1 MPEVMLEI
9 NIRPVPSAQVRRK
22 DPLHN
27 GCMTNQNLLAAETCY
42 ASTRM
47 SEKDAPQ
54 KRSRSV
60 RWAAVVV
67 LLVLLAFFVRSGERH
82 VRAASLLLRF
92 ADPNAHGFLP
102 TYRRHVVIEKLTEV
116 ETARGV
122 VRARMYSPEGL
133 ANAPGLVLV
142 HGVHR
147 LAIDEPRLVKF
158 ARALASVGMVVL
170 TPEVKEIADYRIDA
184 LSIETIGAAAHTL
197 RGHLHGQRVGL
208 MGMSFAGG
216 LGLLAASDR
225 AFADDI
231 GFVLA
236 IGAHHDIHRVLEFF
250 KTSHIQWPDGH
261 DEPLAAH
268 PYGAL
273 VLLYSHVDRL
283 VPEKDVPAA
292 REAIKFWLWE
302 QHDESKKHVAELSPQ
317 SRITVESLL
326 DGKADVPKLINEI
339 TRDGKGGAAISPKG
353 NLSGL
358 KAPVFLLH
366 GAADNVIPAAETA
379 WIASEVPPDLLA
391 QSLVT
396 PAVVHVELAGQPSAK
411 QQWELVHFMAG
422 VLDAAGR

>member
-1 MPEVMLEI
+1 MEI
-9 NIRPVPSAQVRRK
+9 NNGLGPSAQVWRQAPIYDR
-22 DPLHN
+22 H
-27 GCMTNQNLLAAETCY
+27 MTTQDLPATETC
-42 ASTRM
+42 SISPRM
-47 SEKDAPQ
+47 NEQEAPK
-54 KRSRSV
+54 KRSRAI
-60 RWAAVVV
+60 RRAVVLV
-67 LLVLLAFFVRSGERH
+67 LVVLLAFFVQSAERH
-82 VRAASLLLRF
+82 ARAASLLLRF
-92 ADPNAHGFLP
+92 ADPDAQGFLP
-102 TYRRHVVIEKLTEV
+102 TYRKHLVNEKLLDV
-116 ETARGV
+116 ETARGI
-122 VRARMYSPEGL
+122 VRARLYSPEGVT
-133 ANAPGLVLV
+133 NAPGLVLV

-158 ARALASVGMVVL
+158 ARALASSGTVVL
-170 TPEVKEIADYRIDA
+170 TPEVKEIANYRIEA

-197 RGHLHGQRVGL
+197 RGHLGGRRVGL

-216 LGLLAASDR
+216 LGLLAASNP

-250 KTSHIQWPDGH
+250 KTNHIQWPDGH
-261 DEPLAAH
+261 DEPLPAH

-273 VLLYSHVDRL
+273 VLLYSYVEHL

-302 QHDESKKHVAELSPQ
+302 QHEESKKHLAELSPQ
-317 SRITVESLL
+317 SRTIVESLL
-326 DGKADVPKLINEI
+326 DGKADVPKLIDEV
-339 TRDGKGGAAISPKG
+339 TRDKKGGETISPKG
-353 NLSGL
+353 HLSGL
-358 KAPVFLLH
+358 KAPVYLLH

-379 WIASEVPPDLLA
+379 WIASEVPPHLLA

>member
-1 MPEVMLEI
+1 MLEI
-9 NIRPVPSAQVRRK
+9 NNGLGPSAQVRCR
-22 DPLHN
+22 DPPHN
-27 GCMTNQNLLAAETCY
+27 VLMTTQNPLSTEICY

-47 SEKDAPQ
+47 SERDAPQ
-54 KRSRSV
+54 KRRRSIRGV
-60 RWAAVVV
+60 ALVVLVV
-67 LLVLLAFFVRSGERH
+67 LLALFVQSAERH

-92 ADPNAHGFLP
+92 ADPDARGFLP
-102 TYRRHVVIEKLTEV
+102 TYRKHRVNEKPTEV
-116 ETARGV
+116 ETARGT
-122 VRARMYSPEGL
+122 VRARMYAPEGVT
-133 ANAPGLVLV
+133 NAPGLVLV

-147 LAIDEPRLVKF
+147 LSIDEPRLVKF
-158 ARALASVGMVVL
+158 ARALASAGTVVL
-170 TPEVKEIADYRIDA
+170 TPEVKEIADYRIDP

-197 RGHLHGQRVGL
+197 RGHLQGRRVGL

-216 LGLLAASDR
+216 LGLLAASNP

-250 KTSHIQWPDGH
+250 KTNHIQWPDGH
-261 DEPLAAH
+261 DEPLPAH

-273 VLLYSHVDRL
+273 VLLYSYVERL

-302 QHDESKKHVAELSPQ
+302 QHDESKKRLAELSPQ
-317 SRITVESLL
+317 SRTTVESLL
-326 DGKADVPKLINEI
+326 DGKADLPKLIDDV
-339 TRDGKGGAAISPKG
+339 TRDGKGGDAISPKG
-353 NLSGL
+353 HLSGL

-379 WIASEVPPDLLA
+379 WIATEVPPHLLA

-411 QQWELVHFMAG
+411 QQWEVVHFMAG
-422 VLDAAGR
+422 VLDAAER

>member
-1 MPEVMLEI
+1 MVEI
-9 NIRPVPSAQVRRK
+9 NKRLGPSAQVQCQ
-22 DPLHN
+22 DPPHN
-27 GCMTNQNLLAAETCY
+27 GHMTSQNLLPAETCY
-42 ASTRM
+42 ASPRM
-47 SEKDAPQ
+47 SEQDAPR
-54 KRSRSV
+54 KRNRSIRRV
-60 RWAAVVV
+60 VAVV
-67 LLVLLAFFVRSGERH
+67 LIVLLAFFVRSAERH

-92 ADPNAHGFLP
+92 ADPDAQGFLP
-102 TYRRHVVIEKLTEV
+102 TYRKHLVNEKLTEV
-116 ETARGV
+116 ETARGI
-122 VRARMYSPEGL
+122 VRARMYSPEGVT
-133 ANAPGLVLV
+133 NAPGLVLV

-184 LSIETIGAAAHTL
+184 LSIETIGAAAHSL
-197 RGHLHGQRVGL
+197 RGHLQGRRVGL

-216 LGLLAASDR
+216 LGLLAASDP

-250 KTSHIQWPDGH
+250 KTNHVQWPDGH
-261 DEPLAAH
+261 DEKLPAH

-273 VLLYSHVDRL
+273 VLLYSHVEHL

-302 QHDESKKHVAELSPQ
+302 QHEESKKHLAELSPQ
-317 SRITVESLL
+317 SRTTVESLL
-326 DGKADVPKLINEI
+326 DGKADLPKLIDEV
-339 TRDGKGGAAISPKG
+339 TRDGKGGDAISPKG
-353 NLSGL
+353 HLSLL
-358 KAPVFLLH
+358 KAPVYLLH

-379 WIASEVPPDLLA
+379 WIASEVPPHLLE

-411 QQWELVHFMAG
+411 QQWEVVHFMAG
-422 VLDAAGR
+422 VLDAAER

>member
-1 MPEVMLEI
+1 MVEI
-9 NIRPVPSAQVRRK
+9 NTRLVPSAHVRHLF
-22 DPLHN
+22 PLHN
-27 GCMTNQNLLAAETCY
+27 DRMTTQTLLAAETRY
-42 ASTRM
+42 APTRM
-47 SEKDAPQ
+47 NEQDTPK
-54 KRSRSV
+54 KRNRAIRRV
-60 RWAAVVV
+60 VAVV
-67 LLVLLAFFVRSGERH
+67 LLVLLAFFVRSADRH

-92 ADPNAHGFLP
+92 ADPDARGFLP
-102 TYRRHVVIEKLTEV
+102 TYRKHIVNEKLTEV
-116 ETARGV
+116 QTARGI
-122 VRARMYSPEGL
+122 VRARMYSPEGVT
-133 ANAPGLVLV
+133 NAPGLVLV

-197 RGHLHGQRVGL
+197 RGSLHGERVGL

-216 LGLLAASDR
+216 LGLLAASNP
-225 AFADDI
+225 AYVEDI
-231 GFVLA
+231 AFVLA
-236 IGAHHDIHRVLEFF
+236 IGAHHDIHRVLGFF
-250 KTSHIQWPDGH
+250 KTNHIQWPDGH

-273 VLLYSHVDRL
+273 VLLYSHVDHL
-283 VPEKDVPAA
+283 VPKDDAPEA

-302 QHDESKKHVAELSPQ
+302 QQEESKKHLAQLSPQ

-326 DGKADVPKLINEI
+326 DGKADVPKLIDEV
-339 TRDGKGGAAISPKG
+339 TRDGKGGDAISPKG
-353 NLSGL
+353 HLSGL

-366 GAADNVIPAAETA
+366 GATDNVIPAAETA
-379 WIASEVPPDLLA
+379 WIASEVPPQFLA

-396 PAVVHVELAGQPSAK
+396 PAVKHVELEGQPSVK

-422 VLDAAGR
+422 VLDAAEQ